1 MEFDVGYAGA
11 LLAGLLSFASPCV
24 LPLVPPYLCF
34 LGGVTLDQIAG
45 KGDAAPETQ
54 AIRRVVL
61 AAIAFV
67 LGFTTVFVAMGASAS
82 ALSQILIAN
91 MGWLSKIAGLV
102 IIAFGLHFLGLFRL
116 RVLDREARVH
126 VERQPTGPLG
136 AYAAGLAFA
145 FGWTPCVGPV
155 LATILTVAAGRD
167 ELWQGAGLLFAYS
180 LGIGVPFLLA
190 ALFAGPFLRLMRR
203 FRAALGR
210 VEQAMGALLVVTGLL
225 ILTGSFEAIGY
236 WLLRTFPSLG
246 RIG

>member
-34 LGGVTLDQIAG
+34 LGGVTLDQIAAKEG
-45 KGDAAPETQ
+45 VAPDRQ
-54 AIRRVVL
+54 AVRRVVV
-61 AAIAFV
+61 AAMFFV

-91 MGWLSKIAGLV
+91 AGWLSKLAGAV
-102 IIAFGLHFLGLFRL
+102 IMAFGLHFLGLFRL
-116 RVLDREARVH
+116 RLLDREMRVH
-126 VERQPTGPLG
+126 VERRPTGLAG

-167 ELWQGAGLLFAYS
+167 ELWQGAALLFTYA
-180 LGIGVPFLLA
+180 LGIGVPFLFA
-190 ALFAGPFLRLMRR
+190 ALFVGPFMAVMRR
-203 FRAALGR
+203 YRAQLGR

-225 ILTGSFEAIGY
+225 IMIGSFDEIGY
-236 WLLRTFPSLG
+236 WLLRTFPALG